1 MGLSHLIEITSFTLV
16 SLFIAPLGA
25 TVVAGHRI
33 IANVSA
39 LTYMLPL
46 ALAIATMAAVGQ
58 AVGGRDWPRARAV
71 ITAGLLIAGLLS
83 ALVGVVLWFA
93 ATRRCRILAG
103 GGDQSRAGGR
113 AASAAAAPG
122 HAGERTGPIIM
133 NSEGDDGAGCGNISS
148 RMSL

>member
-33 IANVSA
+33 IANISA

-71 ITAGLLIAGLLS
+71 IKAGLLIAGLLS
-83 ALVGVVLWFA
+83 ALAGVVLWFA
-93 ATRRCRILAG
+93 AAPLIAAYTDDPAIRAVAGVRCV
-103 GGDQSRAGGR
+103 
-113 AASAAAAPG
+113 
-122 HAGERTGPIIM
+122 
-133 NSEGDDGAGCGNISS
+133 
-148 RMSL
+148 